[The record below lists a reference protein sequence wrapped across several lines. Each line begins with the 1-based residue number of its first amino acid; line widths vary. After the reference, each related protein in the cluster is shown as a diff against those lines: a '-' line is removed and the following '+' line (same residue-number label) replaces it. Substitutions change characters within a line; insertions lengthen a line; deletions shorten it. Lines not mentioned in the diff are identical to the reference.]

1 MKKMTKI
8 LISISSSMVIY
19 VVAGW
24 LENNN
29 HMVGFYPVSCFLPKI
44 KKMVMF

>member
-1 MKKMTKI
+1 MTKI

-19 VVAGW
+19 VTAGW

-29 HMVGFYPVSCFLPKI
+29 YMVSFYPDSCFITKI
-44 KKMVMF
+44 RKMVMF

>member
-1 MKKMTKI
+1 MTKI
-8 LISISSSMVIY
+8 LISISSGMVIY

-29 HMVGFYPVSCFLPKI
+29 YIVGFYPESCFITKI
-44 KKMVMF
+44 GKMVMF

>member
-29 HMVGFYPVSCFLPKI
+29 HMVGFYPVSCLITKI